1 MSNSHQKM
9 VQAPHQEIYD
19 VKKFIERLNHQ
30 SNSLVV
36 VEGKRDVA
44 ALKKLGFSGHIVE
57 FHSFGGLIKF
67 ADAVA
72 KYENLI
78 LLFDGDRKGR
88 YLTAKTI
95 EQLQHRTRIDLSH
108 KKKLSSITK
117 GKIRFIEQLVVYE
130 SYFI

>member
-1 MSNSHQKM
+1 M
-9 VQAPHQEIYD
+9 QAPHQEIYD

-44 ALKKLGFSGHIVE
+44 ALKNLGFSGHIVE

-72 KYENLI
+72 KYKNLI

-95 EQLQHRTRIDLSH
+95 EQQFFHIINFLMRCLHHFSMGI
-108 KKKLSSITK
+108 
-117 GKIRFIEQLVVYE
+117 
-130 SYFI
+130 